1 MILICNARYVGGPV
15 NSDRYILLIEDDL
28 DISEAIQSILEGEG
42 FSIKCK
48 FNGKEAIDYLRDTV
62 NIPSLI
68 LLDLMMPIMNGYD
81 FRLEQLKDNKISNI
95 PTILLS
101 AAGKYQDQDIDKLN
115 FNESLK
121 KPIDLESLIDVVKR
135 NIKG

>member
-1 MILICNARYVGGPV
+1 MICVHNNRALGGLV
-15 NSDRYILLIEDDL
+15 NSSQYILLIEDDL
-28 DISEAIQSILEGEG
+28 DISEAIQSILEAEG

-48 FNGKEAIDYLRDTV
+48 FNGKEAIDYLENSAT
-62 NIPSLI
+62 ILPSLI
-68 LLDLMMPIMNGYD
+68 LLDLMMPVMNGYD
-81 FRLEQLKDNKISNI
+81 FRVEQLKNNKLAYI

-101 AAGKYQDQDIDKLN
+101 AAGKYQDIDKLN

-121 KPIDLESLIDVVKR
+121 KPIDLDALIDVVKR